1 MGTEDSDVIDVKLTR
16 EKFNELIL
24 KTVKGTLDYVDKA
37 MMRAS
42 LDVNDIDQV
51 VSWKICN
58 LMKSCTISVAS
69 WWLNQNS
76 FSARTS
82 DREIRQ

>member
-51 VSWKICN
+51 VS
-58 LMKSCTISVAS
+58 
-69 WWLNQNS
+69 
-76 FSARTS
+76 
-82 DREIRQ
+82 